1 MTAIRDLLSYRLHLV
16 ANLLSRGAELRYRR
30 EFGVS
35 LWEWRT
41 IALLGAATEPLSLN
55 HLAHAAG
62 IHKSQMSRVVSGLA
76 KRRIVTREPDPG
88 DARGVRLA
96 LSRTGR
102 RLYDGLISAA
112 AERGVHG
119 LPVGEGKAGVRPRA
133 RQARHAGQGFHST
146 GKKLKTRITE
156 LLGIE
161 HPIFQAA
168 MSWASS
174 NSALVIAV
182 SNAGGMG
189 VLAAGPLRPEDFK
202 RILGEIKNG
211 TRKPFGVN
219 IPLNGARGPE
229 LLEIAF
235 QQKIPVMVAS
245 QGGPRE
251 HLARFR
257 GIGTKW
263 LHVVASVEHAKKA
276 EAAGV
281 DALVV
286 DGAEAGGHPPPSEVG
301 TLVLVRRVLQ
311 AVKLPVVASG
321 GVADGA
327 GVAALLALGAEAV
340 QLGTR
345 FIATPEAS
353 VHDNYK
359 RAVLDAEVDQTTL
372 VGRGMHPIRLLK
384 NAFSAKYEA
393 AERAGASRDELE
405 TLFQEYSLKQAAL
418 RGDIEWGKVEA
429 GQSAGLVHE
438 ILPAAEVMRRLVNE
452 LEAAR
457 QRLAKL

>member
-1 MTAIRDLLSYRLHLV
+1 M
-16 ANLLSRGAELRYRR
+16 
-30 EFGVS
+30 
-35 LWEWRT
+35 
-41 IALLGAATEPLSLN
+41 
-55 HLAHAAG
+55 
-62 IHKSQMSRVVSGLA
+62 
-76 KRRIVTREPDPG
+76 
-88 DARGVRLA
+88 
-96 LSRTGR
+96 
-102 RLYDGLISAA
+102 
-112 AERGVHG
+112 
-119 LPVGEGKAGVRPRA
+119 
-133 RQARHAGQGFHST
+133 
-146 GKKLKTRITE
+146 KTRITE

-174 NSALVIAV
+174 NAPLVIAV

-189 VLAAGPLRPEDFK
+189 VIAAGPMRSEDFRK
-202 RILGEIKNG
+202 ALLQINAG
-211 TRKPFGVN
+211 TTKPYGVN
-219 IPLNGARGPE
+219 IPLNNPRAVE
-229 LLEIAF
+229 LLDIAYEAR
-235 QQKIPVMVAS
+235 IPVMVAS

-257 GIGTKW
+257 AIGTKW

-301 TLVLVRRVLQ
+301 TLVLVRRVVK
-311 AVKLPVVASG
+311 AVGRPVVASG

-359 RAVLDAEVDQTTL
+359 RAVLAADVHETTL
-372 VGRGMHPIRLLK
+372 VGRGGLPIRQLK

-393 AERAGASRDELE
+393 AERAGASKQELD
-405 TLFQEYSLKQAAL
+405 LIYKNSSLKQAAL
-418 RGDIEWGKVEA
+418 EGDVEWGKVEA
-429 GQSAGLVHE
+429 GQSAGLVEE
-438 ILPAAEVMRRLVNE
+438 ILPAAEIMRRLVA
-452 LEAAR
+452 EAEEAR
-457 QRLAKL
+457 RRLASL